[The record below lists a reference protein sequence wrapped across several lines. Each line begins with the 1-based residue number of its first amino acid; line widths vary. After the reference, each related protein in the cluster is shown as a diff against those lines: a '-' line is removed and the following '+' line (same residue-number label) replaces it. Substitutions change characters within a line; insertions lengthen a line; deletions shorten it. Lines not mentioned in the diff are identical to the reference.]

1 MISRFDR
8 RKLLAG
14 AAGIGAAAALSTKA
28 STTYA
33 APALIQSGP
42 TEVLYWGSF
51 SGNLGERELE
61 LVTKFNEEHTD
72 IQINYQFQGTYEE
85 TAQKL
90 NAAIQAN
97 QAPDISLLSD
107 VWWFRYYL
115 ANAIAPL
122 DDLAAAAG
130 VDFTDYVDSLINE
143 GNRDGAQYWI
153 PFARSTPLFYYNTDA
168 YAEVGLTEAPTN
180 WDQIVEVAPE
190 LVRMDGGTMSRSAFA
205 HPDGA
210 SYVAWLF
217 QGVTWQW
224 GGEYSDADFNIKI
237 NEEGAVAAGE
247 FYRSTV
253 ADGWAS
259 VAVDPNVDFQNGF
272 TASIMAST
280 GSLAGITANATV
292 PFATAFLP
300 QGPVGGGVCT
310 GGAGLAIL
318 NSSEKQEA
326 AFQVVSWMT
335 SPESTAWW
343 SQNTGYMP
351 VRKSAVEGES
361 MQAFFADNPN
371 FKTAVDQ
378 LGVTRQQDA
387 ARTFIPGGDQI
398 IGGGLEEILINGSD
412 AQSAFDDVAA
422 TLTEEAQAVIE
433 ALGERRG

>member
-1 MISRFDR
+1 
-8 RKLLAG
+8 
-14 AAGIGAAAALSTKA
+14 
-28 STTYA
+28 
-33 APALIQSGP
+33 
-42 TEVLYWGSF
+42 
-51 SGNLGERELE
+51 
-61 LVTKFNEEHTD
+61 
-72 IQINYQFQGTYEE
+72 
-85 TAQKL
+85 
-90 NAAIQAN
+90 
-97 QAPDISLLSD
+97 
-107 VWWFRYYL
+107 
-115 ANAIAPL
+115 
-122 DDLAAAAG
+122 
-130 VDFTDYVDSLINE
+130 
-143 GNRDGAQYWI
+143 
-153 PFARSTPLFYYNTDA
+153 
-168 YAEVGLTEAPTN
+168 
-180 WDQIVEVAPE
+180 
-190 LVRMDGGTMSRSAFA
+190 
-205 HPDGA
+205 
-210 SYVAWLF
+210 VAWLF

-433 ALGERRG
+433 ALAERRG

>member
-1 MISRFDR
+1 MI
-8 RKLLAG
+8 KG
-14 AAGIGAAAALSTKA
+14 AAGVGAAAALSAKA
-28 STTYA
+28 SSTYA

-61 LVTKFNEEHTD
+61 LVTKFNDEHTD
-72 IQINYQFQGTYEE
+72 IQINYQFQGNYEE

-97 QAPDISLLSD
+97 NAPDISLLSD

-122 DDLAAAAG
+122 DDLAGAAG
-130 VDFTDYVDSLINE
+130 VDFSDYVDSLINE

-168 YAEVGLTEAPTN
+168 FSEVGLTEAPKN
-180 WDQIVEVAPE
+180 WDELVAVAPE
-190 LVRMDGGTMSRSAFA
+190 LVRMDGDTMSRSAFA

-217 QGVTWQW
+217 QGVVWQW

-247 FYRSTV
+247 FYRSSV

-259 VAVDPNVDFQNGF
+259 VPVDPAVDFQNGF
-272 TASIMAST
+272 TTSILAST

-292 PFATAFLP
+292 PFATAFVP
-300 QGPVGGGVCT
+300 EGPNGPGVCT

-318 NSSEKQEA
+318 NSSEKQDA
-326 AFQVVSWMT
+326 AFEVVSWLT
-335 SPESTAWW
+335 SPDNTAWW

-351 VRKSAVEGES
+351 VRKSAVESES

-371 FKTAVDQ
+371 FRVAVEQ
-378 LGVTRQQDA
+378 LGITRQQDA

-398 IGGGLEEILINGSD
+398 IGGGLEEILINNTD
-412 AQSAFDDVAA
+412 AQTAFDDVAA

-433 ALGERRG
+433 ALEERRG